1 MIHPVLFN
9 PPYAKAVRH
18 LENRS
23 VWLCNIIL
31 SPLKKI
37 GEGQQLECLKANHIS
52 SPGSVIPRHAVLM
65 TNFSLGKHQKMA
77 VQESGWNLHRR
88 VFAALARTSSSNELS
103 QEQEC
108 RLTRTLYSPA
118 LGKCHCPGSFFF
130 PLGASVLATEEIQG
144 LQPDAALWTQ
154 SLHLAKQPRITIQN

>member
-77 VQESGWNLHRR
+77 VQESG
-88 VFAALARTSSSNELS
+88 
-103 QEQEC
+103 
-108 RLTRTLYSPA
+108 
-118 LGKCHCPGSFFF
+118 
-130 PLGASVLATEEIQG
+130 
-144 LQPDAALWTQ
+144 
-154 SLHLAKQPRITIQN
+154 